1 MNPHLLCS
9 TILSAILIII
19 ISCMK
24 YKSNMLIIYIF
35 ISIGIITS
43 LLNHGLRSVTL
54 KYLDR
59 FIICINII
67 IIMYYIFLFETIN
80 YQCYTL
86 GLIFIGICCYLYS
99 KMNVISKIFK
109 NVLHAFSHMIT
120 VLIFY
125 LLHISPNK
133 LFWI

>member
-9 TILSAILIII
+9 TILSAILIFI
-19 ISCMK
+19 ISCMN

-43 LLNHGLRSVTL
+43 ILNHGLRSVTL

-59 FIICINII
+59 FVICINIAI
-67 IIMYYIFLFETIN
+67 IIYYIFLFETIH

-99 KMNVISKIFK
+99 KINIISKIVK
-109 NVLHAFSHMIT
+109 DCLHSFAHLIT
-120 VLIFY
+120 VLVFY
-125 LLHISPNK
+125 LLHK
-133 LFWI
+133 

>member
-43 LLNHGLRSVTL
+43 ILNHGLRSATL

-59 FIICINII
+59 VIICINII
-67 IIMYYIFLFETIN
+67 IIIYYIFLFETN
-80 YQCYTL
+80 HYQCYTL

-99 KMNVISKIFK
+99 KINIISKITK
-109 NVLHAFSHMIT
+109 DCLHAFSHLIT
-120 VLIFY
+120 VLVLY

-133 LFWI
+133 LLWV

>member
-1 MNPHLLCS
+1 MFNS
-9 TILSAILIII
+9 TILIFI
-19 ISCMK
+19 ISCMN
-24 YKSNMLIIYIF
+24 YKSNMRIIYIF

-43 LLNHGLRSVTL
+43 ILNHGLRSLTL

-59 FIICINII
+59 FIICTNII
-67 IIMYYIFLFETIN
+67 IMIYYIFLFESIH

-99 KMNVISKIFK
+99 KINIISKIIK
-109 NVLHAFSHMIT
+109 DCLHAFAHLMT
-120 VLIFY
+120 VLVFY

-133 LFWI
+133 LLLI